1 MELVKKNLIIDWSK
15 RISGW
20 SKNFLYKWNTAIE
33 IKNNITLEYA
43 QIPNTT
49 YNINNQWITI
59 ILMNNNSYT
68 LNLVNGNYSITNLIN
83 HIQSLLT
90 ANINN
95 CNISYNANNY
105 KITFTISN
113 NNFKSIIFSDINL
126 TYLLIYNIIICY

>member
-1 MELVKKNLIIDWSK
+1 
-15 RISGW
+15 
-20 SKNFLYKWNTAIE
+20 
-33 IKNNITLEYA
+33 
-43 QIPNTT
+43 
-49 YNINNQWITI
+49 
-59 ILMNNNSYT
+59 MNNNTYI

-113 NNFKSIIFSDINL
+113 NNFKSIIFSDINF
-126 TYLLIYNIIICY
+126 TYLLGFINKNKTDENGFNVYI